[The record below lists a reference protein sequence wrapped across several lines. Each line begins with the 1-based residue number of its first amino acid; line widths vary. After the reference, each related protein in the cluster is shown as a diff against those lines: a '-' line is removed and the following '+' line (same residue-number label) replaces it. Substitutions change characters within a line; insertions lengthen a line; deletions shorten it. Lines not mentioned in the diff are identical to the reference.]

1 MTDWEGS
8 ADESSGLESD
18 AYVDVDVA
26 SEWLENHVVDMAAW
40 SGATLGQKSASLS
53 EASDSIDGLMLK
65 GWKYDPAQA
74 REFPRLPDVA
84 ARTRPDD
91 SEIYYQS
98 STLPDY
104 SEVPAEVEAACCLEA
119 LAILEAT
126 AAPDQKERRALQQQ
140 GVTSVHYSTTSET
153 YAPGAGAGV
162 LRSRRAR
169 QLLQGWIAGSVEI
182 V

>member
-1 MTDWEGS
+1 MTSYIS
-8 ADESSGLESD
+8 ATD
-18 AYVDVDVA
+18 AAV
-26 SEWLENHVVDMAAW
+26 WLTARVVDISAWTAAT
-40 SGATLGQKSASLS
+40 SAQKAAALE

-65 GWKYDPAQA
+65 GWKYDPDQA

>member
-1 MTDWEGS
+1 MPDPEPEEEKTGTGYLTAAEAGK
-8 ADESSGLESD
+8 
-18 AYVDVDVA
+18 
-26 SEWLENHVVDMAAW
+26 WLEGHVVDIAAW
-40 SGATLGQKSASLS
+40 TAATSAQKEAALE

-65 GWKYDPAQA
+65 GWKYDPDQA
-74 REFPRLPDVA
+74 REFPRRPDIA

-119 LAILEAT
+119 LAILEGV
-126 AAPDQKERRALQQQ
+126 AAPDQKVRRSLQQQ
-140 GVTSVHYSTTSET
+140 GVTHATYSTTSET

-162 LRSRRAR
+162 LQSKKAR